1 MIRISFRK
9 DRLDILFST
18 LMLLSAVEPVFGD
31 ILVIDYLIYGLMA
44 VCAVLM
50 LVFLVKDLIKDA
62 RGFISSYTSRSVFW
76 IIDAVI
82 CLIGL
87 AVGYAFSSNLVSCWI
102 FLFICFV
109 VLYFLPT
116 PKGTKTT

>member
-76 IIDAVI
+76 IVDAVI

-109 VLYFLPT
+109 VLYFLPI